1 MRTAKIILSNLKA
14 VHGVQ
19 FVHVLSYHLHLQISE
34 EKKGDHKMMAS
45 THWKV
50 ERVLAIA
57 MVGVM
62 PAALFVQGP
71 IMDFALST
79 TVLLHGFW

>member
-1 MRTAKIILSNLKA
+1 
-14 VHGVQ
+14 
-19 FVHVLSYHLHLQISE
+19 
-34 EKKGDHKMMAS
+34 MMAS